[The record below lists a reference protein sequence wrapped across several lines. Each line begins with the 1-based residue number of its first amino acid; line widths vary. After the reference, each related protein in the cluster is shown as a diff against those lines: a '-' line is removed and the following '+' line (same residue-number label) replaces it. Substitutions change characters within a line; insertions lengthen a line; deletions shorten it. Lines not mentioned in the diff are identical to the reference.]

1 MSQFHL
7 SSFLV
12 LGLSLVFLLVKFYLC
27 NKKAIKKINCE
38 INNKPILDHIC
49 TIRIYR
55 AFQEFTFAVSKNIF
69 TLRFVFADLTKRYFV
84 KIHENLHF
92 SAKVRKFIRVKSSDN
107 ETLKSETVSSNAC
120 NYNN

>member
-1 MSQFHL
+1 MSPFHL

-12 LGLSLVFLLVKFYLC
+12 LGLSLVLSLVKFYLF
-27 NKKAIKKINCE
+27 NKKTKINCK

-49 TIRIYR
+49 TVRIYR

-69 TLRFVFADLTKRYFV
+69 TLKFIFADLIKRYFV

-92 SAKVRKFIRVKSSDN
+92 SAKVRKFIQVKSSNN
-107 ETLKSETVSSNAC
+107 EILKSETVSSNAC
-120 NYNN
+120 NYSN